1 MCKKPSHKV
10 FCRCIAR
17 VCGSLMVAYSPD
29 ENIHKV
35 AMVMCI

>member
-1 MCKKPSHKV
+1 MQETFSQGFLVCS
-10 FCRCIAR
+10 AR